1 MTPTTTTPHL
11 HNFLKDISQIF
22 EPLVVSFN
30 SPVGK
35 MENGETETEN
45 YISELEFTPSQRG
58 RDSECTSVRESN

>member
-1 MTPTTTTPHL
+1 
-11 HNFLKDISQIF
+11 
-22 EPLVVSFN
+22 
-30 SPVGK
+30 